1 MDVSLTPEM
10 AKLVKQKVRAGLYR
24 SADEVVREALQ
35 LLQERDGEKDR
46 RLADLRQK
54 IEVGWDQAQRGDLL
68 PAKKV
73 FQDLRERSRQKRRS
87 GA

>member
-10 AKLVKQKVRAGLYR
+10 ARLVKAKMRTGLYR

-35 LLQERDGEKDR
+35 LLKDR
-46 RLADLRQK
+46 DTEKERQLAELRQK
-54 IEVGWDQAQRGDLL
+54 IEVGWEQAERGDLL

-73 FQDLRERSRQKRRS
+73 FQDLRERSRQRRRS

>member
-10 AKLVKQKVRAGLYR
+10 AKLVKAKVRTGLYR

-35 LLQERDGEKDR
+35 LLQERDTEKER
-46 RLADLRQK
+46 RLAELRQK
-54 IEVGWDQAQRGDLL
+54 IEVGWEQAERGDLL
-68 PAKKV
+68 PAKKI